1 MRNENAADIYAEEQ
15 MSQEIRE
22 KITALESTGQAALIP
37 KAQHELKGSIEC
49 TLDTGKISSGTCA

>member
-22 KITALESTGQAALIP
+22 KIAALESVVWDRP
-37 KAQHELKGSIEC
+37 R
-49 TLDTGKISSGTCA
+49 